1 MTHPGGDDRLLAV
14 ALPQL
19 PEVRP
24 GDDLGG
30 LVVAAWRELMERD
43 AALAPEATDVLVVT
57 QKVVSKAEG
66 RIVDLRTID
75 PRPEA
80 VAFARRWARDARQVE
95 VVLRESVD
103 VLRMDRGVLISRT
116 RHGFVCANAGVDA
129 SNVGRPDEVT
139 LLPLDPDASARAIRD
154 RVAAELG
161 VAPGVVVSDSFGR
174 PWRWGIVD
182 VALGVAGFRPL
193 DDQRGRPDAAGR
205 IMQATVVAVA
215 DQIASTAELA
225 SGKTSGRPLVLVRGA
240 HLPAGDGSVLA
251 DVVMDRASDMFP

>member
-1 MTHPGGDDRLLAV
+1 VTPERLLAV
-14 ALPQL
+14 ALPPL

-30 LVVAAWRELMERD
+30 LVVAAWRELIAREPD
-43 AALAPEATDVLVVT
+43 LAPRADDVLVVT

-66 RIVDLRTID
+66 RLVDLGSVE

-80 VAFARRWARDARQVE
+80 VAFAERWGRDARQVE
-95 VVLRESVD
+95 VVLRESVE
-103 VLRMDRGVLISRT
+103 VLRMERGVVIART

-139 LLPLDPDASARAIRD
+139 LLPVDPDASARAIRD
-154 RVAAELG
+154 RVGAELG

-193 DDQRGRPDAAGR
+193 DDQRGRPDTAGR
-205 IMQATVVAVA
+205 TMHATVVAVA

-240 HLPAGDGSVLA
+240 DLPPGDGSIVE
-251 DVVMDRASDMFP
+251 DVVMDAASDMFR